1 MKKPKLNKRFDKQF
15 GEFVLKKRQEK
26 GWSQSVLADK
36 VENNYQNIS
45 RLERGEI
52 TPTLYWCYKL
62 AEAFEMELPE
72 LLTEFGFKA
81 KK

>member
-1 MKKPKLNKRFDKQF
+1 MKKPKLNKLFDKQF
-15 GEFVLKKRQEK
+15 GLFVKKERL
-26 GWSQSVLADK
+26 GRRWSQADLADK

-62 AEAFEMELPE
+62 ADAFEMDLSELIKR
-72 LLTEFGFKA
+72 FGFKL